1 MSNIGHNKPHVSVN
15 SLSTQD
21 KQKLKNAIDS
31 LNDSMT
37 RAMAE
42 REHQKSVITDTSEQL
57 GLDKK
62 LIRRMARAY
71 FKANF
76 NEEVEENKTFEEMY
90 SVVVKGDAA

>member
-42 REHQKSVITDTSEQL
+42 REHQKSVIGDTSEQL